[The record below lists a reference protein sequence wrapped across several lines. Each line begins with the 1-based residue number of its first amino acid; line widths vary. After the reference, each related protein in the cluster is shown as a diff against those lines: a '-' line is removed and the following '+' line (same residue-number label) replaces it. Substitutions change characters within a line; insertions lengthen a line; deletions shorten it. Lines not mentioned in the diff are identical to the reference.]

1 MSASLSSRLIER
13 ARDLARD
20 LRDDTPGQGG
30 EAQQAED
37 DARHVGELLDIVRQ
51 ALPVLPGTTR
61 LQVRRLFEEMG
72 ENLF

>member
-1 MSASLSSRLIER
+1 MSASLSSRLFER

-37 DARHVGELLDIVRQ
+37 DARHVEQLVALVRN
-51 ALPVLPGTTR
+51 AVPHLPGVQRQQILR
-61 LQVRRLFEEMG
+61 LLEEMG
-72 ENLF
+72 E